1 MISTRLVYA
10 IAQIDTSPALLSV
23 LRSLW
28 TESGKKTNTASDPLT
43 IALNSTVSP
52 NPLFFSDANS

>member
-1 MISTRLVYA
+1 MSTRLVYA
-10 IAQIDTSPALLSV
+10 IAQIETSPALLSV

-28 TESGKKTNTASDPLT
+28 TESGKKMNRASDPLT

-52 NPLFFSDANS
+52 NGLFSGDASSE